1 MLRAFCINF
10 QETMKLQLY
19 DTYERKLRDFEP
31 INPSEVGVY
40 ACGPTVYN
48 YAHIGNLRTYL
59 FEDILRRVLELNG
72 YNVKHV
78 VNITDVGHLVSDA
91 DSGEDKMEAGSR
103 RTGMTAWEIADLYTQ
118 AFKADIAALNV
129 LEPSIWCRATDHIK
143 EQIADIQKIEAK
155 GLTYQTSDGV
165 YFDTA
170 KQDGYGYLA
179 RLDVEGLRSGARVD
193 IGEKRN
199 PTDFALWKFSPED
212 EKRQMEWESPWGIGF
227 PGWHIECSAMS
238 TKYLGPLF
246 DIHCGG
252 KDHIPVHHTNE
263 IAQSEACYGTRLS
276 NYWLHGYFLQTG
288 SEKMAKSSGE
298 FLRMQSLID
307 RGYDPIAFRFLCLSA
322 HYRSDLNFSWDS
334 LDGAVTALER
344 LRAAFF
350 ACDEGGQPD
359 ADLVERFTAC
369 VNEDL
374 NTSKALAVVWEA
386 VRSDLDSATK
396 RATLTVFDSV
406 LGLDLA
412 GWAPKAAQVPQEV
425 LDLVQ
430 ARAEAR
436 REKRWADA
444 DSLRDQVTE
453 LGFVIK
459 DTPDGATVER
469 L

>member
-1 MLRAFCINF
+1 
-10 QETMKLQLY
+10 MKLQLY

-48 YAHIGNLRTYL
+48 YAHIGNLRTYV

-252 KDHIPVHHTNE
+252 KDHIPFITPMKLRKARRATAPDYRTIGFTAISCKPARRRWPSHPVNFCGC
-263 IAQSEACYGTRLS
+263 SRLS
-276 NYWLHGYFLQTG
+276 T
-288 SEKMAKSSGE
+288 
-298 FLRMQSLID
+298 RV
-307 RGYDPIAFRFLCLSA
+307 RP
-322 HYRSDLNFSWDS
+322 
-334 LDGAVTALER
+334 
-344 LRAAFF
+344 
-350 ACDEGGQPD
+350 
-359 ADLVERFTAC
+359 AC
-369 VNEDL
+369 V
-374 NTSKALAVVWEA
+374 
-386 VRSDLDSATK
+386 
-396 RATLTVFDSV
+396 
-406 LGLDLA
+406 
-412 GWAPKAAQVPQEV
+412 QI
-425 LDLVQ
+425 
-430 ARAEAR
+430 
-436 REKRWADA
+436 
-444 DSLRDQVTE
+444 SLPFCP
-453 LGFVIK
+453 L
-459 DTPDGATVER
+459 
-469 L
+469 